1 MNRKIRVPDSAEF
14 RQRWQRLDRSGRR
27 RVRRAVN
34 RGQACE
40 RRDEAA
46 LAVVVARQ
54 QRIAWLV
61 TWPLV
66 TVLVGLPSIPQGL
79 TPVAATMGLA
89 ALVYAPFS
97 LFFARRASRAV
108 ERNLAHVERRG
119 VERRGAKKAP

>member
-1 MNRKIRVPDSAEF
+1 MNRKARVPDSGEF
-14 RQRWQRLDRSGRR
+14 RERWQRLDRAGRK

-54 QRIAWLV
+54 QKIAWLV
-61 TWPLV
+61 TWPIV

-79 TPVAATMGLA
+79 VSVLATMLLA
-89 ALVYAPFS
+89 ASVYAPFA
-97 LFFARRASRAV
+97 LFFHWRARGAM
-108 ERNLAHVERRG
+108 ERNLAV
-119 VERRGAKKAP
+119 VERRGAKKKSR